1 MSIGVTLASG
11 SILYMTLTKCA
22 QAEAVPIGEARGD
35 VVEHAGGVHGLE
47 EPAGKPGRK
56 LGPENSPLVVYRYPH

>member
-1 MSIGVTLASG
+1 
-11 SILYMTLTKCA
+11 MTSTDNKSPSRPAHLRA

-56 LGPENSPLVVYRYPH
+56 LGPEDSPLIVYRYPH